1 MKKRV
6 RIFGDLEC
14 EECIRTR
21 NIVENYDWSDMEDNL
36 EIQII
41 IIENEKE
48 DWLEVMRRTGV
59 YFVPHY
65 EIKWED
71 EQKGEQ
77 EVHIS
82 KVRDFTT
89 VKEGFDKLLEVL
101 EDDYEIPV
109 MSEVEIREQVK
120 SLGMMQGIL
129 YERHL
134 INIKN
139 FTNLR
144 NFINMPGSMIDTGDP
159 NA

>member
-1 MKKRV
+1 MKKKV
-6 RIFGDLEC
+6 RIFGDLDC
-14 EECIRTR
+14 EECVQTR
-21 NIVENYDWSDMEDNL
+21 NIVENYDWSDKEDNL
-36 EIQII
+36 EIQIM
-41 IIENEKE
+41 IIEDEKE
-48 DWLEVMRRTGV
+48 EWEKVMKRTGV

-65 EIKWED
+65 EIKWEN
-71 EQKGEQ
+71 EEGEQ

-82 KVRDFTT
+82 KVRDFNSPE
-89 VKEGFDKLLEVL
+89 KGFDKLLEVL
-101 EDDYEIPV
+101 EDDYE
-109 MSEVEIREQVK
+109 VEIREQIK

-144 NFINMPGSMIDTGDP
+144 NFINMPGSMMDTGDP